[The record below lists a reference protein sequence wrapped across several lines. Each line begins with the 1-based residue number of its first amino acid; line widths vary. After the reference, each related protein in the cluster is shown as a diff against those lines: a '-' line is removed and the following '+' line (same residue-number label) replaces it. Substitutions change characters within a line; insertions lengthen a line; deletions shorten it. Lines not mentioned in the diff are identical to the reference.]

1 MISMRGEKEYMYGVL
16 DELETIVHEASGV
29 PMRRGKAVL
38 GRADIGALLDEL
50 RDSIPADL
58 DDSERV
64 REECREVVAEAGDE
78 ARRIVERAHEQ
89 AENAVF
95 ETELYKRSEQEAEK
109 VVSRAERYA
118 EEVSGGSED
127 YRGRVM
133 EQLEGWF
140 QDSLHSVG
148 ESRKQLSNTS
158 RSNSS
163 SADAENGPEED
174 DGGEGWRASSA

>member
-1 MISMRGEKEYMYGVL
+1 MHGVL
-16 DELETIVHEASGV
+16 DELESLVHEASGV

-38 GRADIGALLDEL
+38 GRSDVIALLDEL

-58 DDSERV
+58 EDSERV
-64 REECREVVAEAGDE
+64 RGECREVVAEAKDE
-78 ARRIVERAHEQ
+78 AQRIVERAHEQ
-89 AENAVF
+89 AENAVL

-158 RSNSS
+158 RSRPSS
-163 SADAENGPEED
+163 SADAENGAEED
-174 DGGEGWRASSA
+174 DGDSWRASSA